1 MTSMVPEVSL
11 LFGEDSGMFV
21 NPKKPTITQG
31 KPNGVAHTSD
41 FRPKLPVL
49 HEQPNVQQSKS
60 ASGFSAQ
67 QNQEKIYQQTN
78 VQNGRLAQHYMN
90 SVPKSGF
97 TTDSVP
103 QNRTSYQDSV
113 PQNRTSNSNPMFH
126 NRISQQN
133 FMPQNR
139 PSHQETAFQSG
150 PSNPNYMYQT
160 STSSQ
165 NNVPNMTN
173 NRQVYT
179 GTIQGHQQLVQP
191 YPQYVPNN
199 HPSVP
204 YSYGQSIQQHGYT
217 PMPSTQGFIGQPQLP
232 PQHFTTQYTQQAPAN
247 YVPGYDR
254 PPAANHCQ
262 PNQQGMI
269 KNSQQQFVP
278 ITPQNQQITVS
289 SSNSVQRNVHQD
301 QRPSPHADSSKSSDD
316 SGLSI
321 TPEKQMPPPKPNNK
335 NPETEETPDSILH
348 SKNINWNQVPQE
360 VYQLLVQQDAQL
372 KKLQSQ
378 IQMLITNQS
387 NSSQNTT
394 TTELDSKMS
403 SVNKPTQD
411 SRAEMCSVAVNT
423 SMFYPQQSNQS
434 VSQQTSPQKSVS
446 IRSDTSSGENTPRQ
460 GSQCSGDDG
469 RTPAEI
475 RHRGI
480 LPFNSTH
487 KDEFD
492 LDASQ
497 DLSSVVNN
505 MALHDKTIDSIQSD
519 MIVDMPSYHS
529 SPTRYVRIFH
539 LTGTGQKSPRHKPL

>member
-1 MTSMVPEVSL
+1 
-11 LFGEDSGMFV
+11 
-21 NPKKPTITQG
+21 
-31 KPNGVAHTSD
+31 
-41 FRPKLPVL
+41 
-49 HEQPNVQQSKS
+49 
-60 ASGFSAQ
+60 
-67 QNQEKIYQQTN
+67 
-78 VQNGRLAQHYMN
+78 
-90 SVPKSGF
+90 
-97 TTDSVP
+97 
-103 QNRTSYQDSV
+103 
-113 PQNRTSNSNPMFH
+113 
-126 NRISQQN
+126 
-133 FMPQNR
+133 
-139 PSHQETAFQSG
+139 
-150 PSNPNYMYQT
+150 
-160 STSSQ
+160 
-165 NNVPNMTN
+165 
-173 NRQVYT
+173 
-179 GTIQGHQQLVQP
+179 
-191 YPQYVPNN
+191 
-199 HPSVP
+199 
-204 YSYGQSIQQHGYT
+204 
-217 PMPSTQGFIGQPQLP
+217 
-232 PQHFTTQYTQQAPAN
+232 
-247 YVPGYDR
+247 
-254 PPAANHCQ
+254 
-262 PNQQGMI
+262 
-269 KNSQQQFVP
+269 
-278 ITPQNQQITVS
+278 
-289 SSNSVQRNVHQD
+289 
-301 QRPSPHADSSKSSDD
+301 
-316 SGLSI
+316 
-321 TPEKQMPPPKPNNK
+321 
-335 NPETEETPDSILH
+335 LH

-529 SPTRYVRIFH
+529 FKISFIISINI
-539 LTGTGQKSPRHKPL
+539 K